1 MTVTT
6 LSPTALYTSSMKMKI
21 YNWEG
26 QKIIFPTAEL
36 SKGLQINVG
45 VLDIF
50 AKTKSLD
57 SSTPEKMLFFAAVL
71 LN

>member
-6 LSPTALYTSSMKMKI
+6 LSPTALYTSSSMKMKI

-26 QKIIFPTAEL
+26 QKIFQTADL
-36 SKGLQINVG
+36 SKGLQINVD
-45 VLDIF
+45 VLCLR
-50 AKTKSLD
+50 KTKSFD
-57 SSTPEKMLFFAAVL
+57 CCTPEKMLFFAAVL